1 MERFLFRSRRHW
13 SYPEPKRDGRKTKF
27 PFLKACH
34 PVPEPKKHGLG
45 NETSSVALVT
55 QARYD
60 PNLIQHFMNYFPQM
74 DVEQRS
80 KKLGKFTD
88 LGSADVG
95 GKFAFTFKLLNS
107 DCEKVSHW
115 LDDIKK
121 SDSVIE
127 STTLKCTGQ
136 QQ

>member
-1 MERFLFRSRRHW
+1 MERFLSALIVIGVTLNFFKGLPSGARTKKAWIWEPYIGRH
-13 SYPEPKRDGRKTKF
+13 T
-27 PFLKACH
+27 CH
-34 PVPEPKKHGLG
+34 PGSLRSEFNPAFHE
-45 NETSSVALVT
+45 
-55 QARYD
+55 
-60 PNLIQHFMNYFPQM
+60 YFPQM
-74 DVEQRS
+74 DIEQRS

-121 SDSVIE
+121 SESVIT
-127 STTLKCTGQ
+127 STSMKCVGQ

>member
-1 MERFLFRSRRHW
+1 MERFLSALIVI
-13 SYPEPKRDGRKTKF
+13 GVT
-27 PFLKACH
+27 LACH
-34 PVPEPKKHGLG
+34 PVPEPKKHGFG
-45 NETSSVALVT
+45 NHTSEVTLVT

-60 PNLIQHFMNYFPQM
+60 PNLIQHFMKYFPQM
-74 DVEQRS
+74 DIEQRS

-121 SDSVIE
+121 SESVIT
-127 STTLKCTGQ
+127 STSVKCVGQ

>member
-1 MERFLFRSRRHW
+1 MERFLS
-13 SYPEPKRDGRKTKF
+13 
-27 PFLKACH
+27 
-34 PVPEPKKHGLG
+34 
-45 NETSSVALVT
+45 ALIVIGVT
-55 QARYD
+55 
-60 PNLIQHFMNYFPQM
+60 LI
-74 DVEQRS
+74 EQRS

-115 LDDIKK
+115 LERAGRYYR
-121 SDSVIE
+121 SSESVIT
-127 STTLKCTGQ
+127 STSMKCTGQ